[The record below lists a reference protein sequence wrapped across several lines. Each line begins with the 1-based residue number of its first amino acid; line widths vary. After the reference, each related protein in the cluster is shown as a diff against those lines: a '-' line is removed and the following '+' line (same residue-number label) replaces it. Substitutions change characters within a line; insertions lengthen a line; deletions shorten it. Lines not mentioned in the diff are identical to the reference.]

1 MVKKT
6 KAKILLYDIETMAN
20 LAYVWGKWEQDV
32 IAVKRHWYMLTFA
45 YKWLGES
52 KTHVVSLPDFKLYK
66 KDQFNDRDLVK
77 ALWDLFDEAD
87 VIIAHN
93 GNSFD
98 IKKTNARFIKHKL
111 KPPSPAKYIDTK
123 LVAKKY
129 FKFDSN
135 KLDDLGDYFNI
146 GRKINTG
153 GFELWL
159 GCEAN
164 DKKAWD
170 KMCKYNIQDV
180 VLLEKVYT
188 EMLPY
193 MKDHPN
199 LALLMGEKNA
209 CPNCEGTHLQKRGFE
224 YTRASQFQRWAC
236 MDCGAWHRSPLKIG
250 SQIR

>member
-6 KAKILLYDIETMAN
+6 KARILLYDIETMAN

-45 YKWLGES
+45 YKWLGDS
-52 KTHVVSLPDFKLYK
+52 KTHVVSLPDFSLYK
-66 KDQFNDRDLVK
+66 KEPYNDRELVK
-77 ALWDLFDEAD
+77 ALWKLFDEAD
-87 VIIAHN
+87 VIVAHN

-111 KPPSPAKYIDTK
+111 KPPSPSKYVDTK

-159 GCEAN
+159 GCEAG
-164 DKKAWD
+164 DKKSWD

-180 VLLEKVYT
+180 ILLEKVYL

-193 MKDHPN
+193 MTDHPN
-199 LALLMGEKNA
+199 LALFMGEKNA

-224 YTRASQFQRWAC
+224 YTRTSKFQRWAC
-236 MDCGAWHRSPLKIG
+236 MECGSWHRSPLKDF

>member
-1 MVKKT
+1 MKP
-6 KAKILLYDIETMAN
+6 KILLFDIETMAN
-20 LAYVWGKWEQDV
+20 VVYTWGKYEQNA
-32 IAVKRHWYMLTFA
+32 IAYKQHWYMLTFA
-45 YKWLGES
+45 WKWLGD
-52 KTHVVSLPDFKLYK
+52 KQTFVKSLPDFPMYK
-66 KDQFNDRDLVK
+66 KDPINDKQLVEF
-77 ALWDLFDEAD
+77 LWDLFDQAD
-87 VIIAHN
+87 IIIAHN

-111 KPPSPAKYIDTK
+111 PPPSPYKTIDTK

-129 FKFDSN
+129 LKMDSN
-135 KLDDLGDYFNI
+135 KLDDIGDYFNI

-164 DKKAWD
+164 DKKSWN

-180 VLLEKVYT
+180 VLLEKVYL

-193 MKDHPN
+193 MTQHPN
-199 LALLMGEKNA
+199 LALMRGERES
-209 CPNCEGTHLQKRGFE
+209 CPNCGSDMVQRRGFG
-224 YTRASQFQRWAC
+224 YSRSSKYQRWSC
-236 MDCGAWHRSPLKIG
+236 NDCHSWHQSPLKEY